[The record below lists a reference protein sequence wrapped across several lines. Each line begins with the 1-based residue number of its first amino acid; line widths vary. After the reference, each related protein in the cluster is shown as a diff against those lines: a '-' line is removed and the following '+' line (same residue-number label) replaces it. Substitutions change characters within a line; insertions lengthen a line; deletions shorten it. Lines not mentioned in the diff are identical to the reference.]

1 MPAERHHR
9 LRVVIK
15 KSGLGL
21 CTKPLWACLHATHRQ
36 TNQKCRHVSRETL
49 TCPAGRNEKLR
60 EVATLVLFPQS
71 VSDHLQ
77 M

>member
-1 MPAERHHR
+1 MPTEGPHR
-9 LRVVIK
+9 LRAVIK
-15 KSGLGL
+15 KSSLEL
-21 CTKPLWACLHATHRQ
+21 CTKPLWASLHATHRQ
-36 TNQKCRHVSRETL
+36 ANQKSRYVSRETL